1 MINIRADDFDD
12 MVEAAWNALPE
23 KFRAQLENV
32 EVVVEELPDAN
43 TLRLAHVRNPLGLLG
58 FYHGVPLTERGHGY
72 HTVVPDKIS
81 LYRQAILLS
90 CRNSDELRALI
101 AHIVKH
107 TRIRF
112 INWTARLIRPLLVTT
127 SVLYYTLIF
136 CSTKRTPS

>member
-1 MINIRADDFDD
+1 MIDIRADDFDD
-12 MVEAAWNALPE
+12 MVEAAWNELPE

-43 TLRLAHVRNPLGLLG
+43 TLGLAHARNPLGLLG

-101 AHIVKH
+101 AHVRRHEIAPH
-107 TRIRF
+107 FGISD
-112 INWTARLIRPLLVTT
+112 ARLREIGA
-127 SVLYYTLIF
+127 Y
-136 CSTKRTPS
+136 